1 MLQNN
6 VLYGGNSI
14 IADIENYTHNNHN
27 TIYNHYKYQT
37 DNKGV
42 NKWKLIKGN
51 CQKYIKS

>member
-42 NKWKLIKGN
+42 NKWELIKGN